1 MGQQPQHRP
10 TDAAGAA
17 SPERRL
23 FHVTLTVAGPEMP
36 EHEVRAAL
44 ERLGQRHQFLLSGRY
59 AADRAEVRFWDEG
72 QHLRDAAARAL
83 LLWSDYSEIAALP
96 PWEVVGLEVVDQ
108 GTFHT
113 RGRAGELTVPPVGGG
128 DVRPF

>member
-1 MGQQPQHRP
+1 VGQQSG
-10 TDAAGAA
+10 AGPVDTAR
-17 SPERRL
+17 SSTPERRL
-23 FHVTLTVAGPEMP
+23 FHVTLTVAGPALP
-36 EHEVRAAL
+36 DDEVRSAL
-44 ERLGQRHQFLLSGRY
+44 ERLAERHQFLLSGRY

-83 LLWSDYSEIAALP
+83 LFWSDYSELAALP

-108 GTFHT
+108 ETFHA
-113 RGRAGELTVPPVGGG
+113 RGRSGELTVPPVGGG

>member
-1 MGQQPQHRP
+1 MGQQPDLGP
-10 TDAAGAA
+10 ADTAGSAL
-17 SPERRL
+17 PDGRL
-23 FHVTLTVAGPEMP
+23 FHVTLTVAGPDLP
-36 EHEVRAAL
+36 EQEVRAAL
-44 ERLGQRHQFLLSGRY
+44 ERLAQRHQFLLSGRY

-108 GTFHT
+108 GTFHA
-113 RGRAGELTVPPVGGG
+113 RGRAGELTVPRVGSG